1 MIQQRFSEL
10 EDGVIKIIQSEQLK
24 EQRKQKMN
32 RASGT
37 SGTVAKVCSHV
48 MSPEYQREET
58 KYNDKKNIRGNNGC
72 NFSNLSRNI
81 NEQI

>member
-10 EDGVIKIIQSEQLK
+10 EDGVTKTIPSKQLK
-24 EQRKQKMN
+24 EQRKQKN
-32 RASGT
+32 EQSFRDQWDS
-37 SGTVAKVCSHV
+37 SKSSHV

-58 KYNDKKNIRGNNGC
+58 KYNDKKNITGNNGC
-72 NFSNLSRNI
+72 NCSNLSRNI